1 MVINLLFIVVVLWD
15 YKICYG
21 MWKTYTISV
30 IANIE
35 GAVDFI
41 CGDGQSFY
49 QVKSIIKKTNVL
61 KTTPNMGRLD
71 RQSVTFSV
79 LI

>member
-1 MVINLLFIVVVLWD
+1 MILTWENFRTSQLNQQHQQEYIVINLLFIVVVFWD

-21 MWKTYTISV
+21 MWKADTISV

-49 QVKSIIKKTNVL
+49 QVKSIKK
-61 KTTPNMGRLD
+61 KPM
-71 RQSVTFSV
+71 F
-79 LI
+79 